1 MDIYNSQH
9 TKERTY
15 IQICKSNSTLYNY
28 CNNKHEFSSNE
39 HLPEFDYKEK
49 IKKIDELLFHKQQK
63 QVYILFQL
71 LYNSYFFEFERLPLK
86 RDVYLKLWHY
96 LYLLLAYLTLQLQIT
111 F

>member
-1 MDIYNSQH
+1 M
-9 TKERTY
+9 
-15 IQICKSNSTLYNY
+15 YNY

-49 IKKIDELLFHKQQK
+49 KIDELLFHKQQK
-63 QVYILFQL
+63 QVYLLFQL

-86 RDVYLKLWHY
+86 GDVYLKLWHY